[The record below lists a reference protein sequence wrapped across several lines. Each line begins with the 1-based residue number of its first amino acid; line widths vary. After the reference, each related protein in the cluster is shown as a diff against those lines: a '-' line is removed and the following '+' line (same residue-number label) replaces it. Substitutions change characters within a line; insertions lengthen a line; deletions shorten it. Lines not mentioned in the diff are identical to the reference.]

1 MFELEEKIKVQI
13 NHVKETLEFDP
24 YDELAT
30 GQLEAYED
38 VLTMIRGEGVW
49 EEAKRTS
56 DRIMCEI
63 GELLSELQEVSA
75 KEAVEKYG

>member
-13 NHVKETLEFDP
+13 KHVKETLAFDP
-24 YDELAT
+24 YDELAS
-30 GQLEAYED
+30 GQLAAYED
-38 VLTMIRGEGVW
+38 VLTMIKGENAW
-49 EEAKRTS
+49 TDAKRTS